1 MAMIW
6 RRRYDEDD
14 NARARAKSRVRNE
27 DPSLTVQSAAT
38 DCDLN
43 VLVKRFGIDKDP
55 VPYMAADP
63 RFYGD
68 FSDLPDLATA
78 LQRVRR
84 AEQLFND
91 LPADLRSFFS
101 NDPGLMWQFVNDPAN
116 ADECVEM
123 GLLMRREPTTPQSP
137 PTPTRDTPADGSSV

>member
-1 MAMIW
+1 MAMLW
-6 RRRYDEDD
+6 RRRYNEDD
-14 NARARAKSRVRNE
+14 NERARAKSRVRND
-27 DPSLTVQSAAT
+27 DPSLTVQSATT

-78 LQRVRR
+78 LQRVRH
-84 AEQLFND
+84 AEQLFRD
-91 LPADLRSFFS
+91 LPAEMRAFFS
-101 NDPGLMWQFVNDPAN
+101 NDPGLMWQFVNDPEN
-116 ADECVEM
+116 ADACVEM
-123 GLLMRREPTTPQSP
+123 GLLMRREPTTPQSS
-137 PTPTRDTPADGSSV
+137 PTPTGDTPAAESSA